1 MNFGG
6 MIIFG
11 EIKGDFGGKGDFS
24 VLSFKFLE
32 RQVPGRGGEII

>member
-11 EIKGDFGGKGDFS
+11 EIKGDFGDFS